1 MVRQEDIEYMRR
13 AIELAERGVGF
24 TNPNPMVGA
33 VIVKGG
39 KVIGEGWHER
49 CGEWHA
55 ERNAFRNCTV
65 PAGGCHDVRDVGT
78 LLPLWKDPAL
88 HGGHY

>member
-1 MVRQEDIEYMRR
+1 MCMHSGHFCLKEVLNMVRQEDIEYMRR
-13 AIELAERGVGF
+13 AMELAERGVGF

-55 ERNAFRNCTV
+55 ERNDFKNCTV
-65 PAGGCHDVRDVGT
+65 PAEEPRCT
-78 LLPLWKDPAL
+78 
-88 HGGHY
+88 